1 MIEEQL
7 DEFIEDLTP
16 ALAGEVVSSSIDR
29 NTLNVEIRKGSF
41 LAMASHISKHY
52 HAWLISEH
60 AVDMRSKDGTF
71 HIYVIFAL
79 PKGDRIISVMARADP
94 SDASFTS
101 ITPEVYAA
109 NWFEREMMEGFGLL
123 PSGHP
128 DLRPIRLYDDW
139 PSGFYPLRKDFDP
152 SVHVPRIASG
162 YEYNRVEGEGIFEV
176 PVGPVHA
183 GVIEP
188 GHFRFSVAGEP
199 VIHLEIR
206 MGYVHKG
213 IEKLSESM
221 AYDRGVLL
229 SERISGDN
237 GFTHSLAYCQ
247 AIESIAGAEVPDRA
261 RFLRT
266 VYSEMERIYNLFG
279 DIGGI
284 ALDVA
289 FGVGAQNAYVLKERM
304 LSLNEKVTGS
314 RFLRSV
320 DRIGG
325 VSKDIDKDAKKAI
338 STELIGIKLDFD
350 ELVKTMTGM
359 PSLLDRVETTGLLSM
374 DAAKNLNVVGP
385 IARASGI
392 DRDTRRDHPYAAYKD
407 VSFSI
412 PSSRDGDVNARMT
425 VKIEEVLESISI
437 IEQAMDKMP
446 EGPIFTEVKEVP
458 EGKVGMSLTETHR
471 GEAMHWV
478 LSGDGRPYRHKV
490 RDPSFLN
497 WPAIEIA
504 VLGNIVPDFPVVNKS
519 FNLSY
524 SGNDL

>member
-1 MIEEQL
+1 MIPSPLEEL
-7 DEFIEDLTP
+7 VEDMP
-16 ALAGEVVSSSIDR
+16 ASLAPSVVSSSLEA
-29 NTLNVEIRKGSF
+29 NHLQMEVRKDAFAGT
-41 LAMASHISKHY
+41 AAHISKHY

-60 AVDMRSKDGTF
+60 AVDMRARDSTF
-71 HIYVIFAL
+71 HIFTVFAL
-79 PKGDRIISVMARADP
+79 PKGNDIITIMSKVDGSEATYR
-94 SDASFTS
+94 SLTS
-101 ITPEVYAA
+101 EVYAA

-128 DLRPIRLYDDW
+128 DLRPLRLYDDW
-139 PSGFYPLRKDFDP
+139 PSGVYPMRKDFDP
-152 SVHVPRIASG
+152 SVPVPKVPTG
-162 YEYNRVEGEGIFEV
+162 YEYRHVEGEGIFEV

-199 VIHLEIR
+199 VINLEIR

-213 IEKLSESM
+213 TEKLSESFP
-221 AYDRGVLL
+221 YSRGVML

-247 AIESIAGAEVPDRA
+247 AIESIAGADVPDRA
-261 RFLRT
+261 RYLRT
-266 VYSEMERIYNLFG
+266 VYSEMERIYNHMG

-284 ALDVA
+284 ALDTA
-289 FGVGAQNAYVLKERM
+289 FGVGAQMAYVLRERM

-320 DRIGG
+320 NCIGG
-325 VSKDIDKDAKKAI
+325 VRKDIDRSIKMMI
-338 STELIGIKLDFD
+338 STELIGLKLDFD
-350 ELVKTMTGM
+350 DLVNTITEM
-359 PSLLDRVETTGLLSM
+359 PSLLDRVETTGMLSN

-407 VSFSI
+407 LSFSV
-412 PSSRDGDVNARMT
+412 PLYREGDVYARMM
-425 VKIEEVLESISI
+425 VKIEEVLESISL
-437 IEQAMDKMP
+437 IEQAMDRMP
-446 EGPIFTEVKEVP
+446 EGPLGVEGVYVP
-458 EGKVGMSLTETHR
+458 EGKIGMSLTETHR

-478 LSGDGRPYRHKV
+478 MSGEGRPWRHKI

-497 WPAIEIA
+497 WPAIEVA
-504 VLGNIVPDFPVVNKS
+504 VMGNIVPDFPVINKS

-524 SGNDL
+524 SGND

>member
-1 MIEEQL
+1 MPGPMNEL
-7 DEFIEDLTP
+7 VEDLP
-16 ALAGEVVSSSIDR
+16 SILASSVVSSSLEANHLQIE
-29 NTLNVEIRKGSF
+29 VRKDA
-41 LAMASHISKHY
+41 LAGMAAHMIGHC

-60 AVDMRSKDGTF
+60 AADLRERDGTF

-79 PKGDRIISVMARADP
+79 PKGDGIITVMSKVDGSDP
-94 SDASFTS
+94 SYRSL
-101 ITPEVYAA
+101 TPDIYAA

-128 DLRPIRLYDDW
+128 DLRPLRLYDSW
-139 PSGFYPLRKDFDP
+139 PSGVYPMRKDFDP
-152 SVHVPRIASG
+152 SVPVPRVPTG
-162 YEYNRVEGEGIFEV
+162 YEFRHVEGEGIFEI

-199 VIHLEIR
+199 VINLEVR

-213 IEKLSESM
+213 IEKLSESLP
-221 AYDRGVLL
+221 YPRGVML

-247 AIESIAGAEVPDRA
+247 AIESIAGADVPERA
-261 RFLRT
+261 RYLRT
-266 VYSEMERIYNLFG
+266 AFSEMERIYNHMG

-284 ALDVA
+284 ALDTA
-289 FGVGAQNAYVLKERM
+289 FGVGAQMAYVLRERM
-304 LSLNEKVTGS
+304 LSLNERITGS

-320 DRIGG
+320 NCIGG
-325 VSKDIDKDAKKAI
+325 VRKDIDMSGKRSI
-338 STELIGIKLDFD
+338 STELIGLKLDFD
-350 ELVKTMTGM
+350 DLVGMMTEM
-359 PSLLDRVETTGLLSM
+359 PSLLDRVETTGMLSD

-407 VSFSI
+407 LSFSV
-412 PSSRDGDVNARMT
+412 PLYREGDVYARMM
-425 VKIEEVLESISI
+425 VKIEEVLESISL
-437 IEQAMDKMP
+437 IEQAMDRMP
-446 EGPIFTEVKEVP
+446 EGQLCA
-458 EGKVGMSLTETHR
+458 KVVDVQAGRIGMSLTETHR

-478 LSGDGRPYRHKV
+478 MSGEGRPWRHKV

-497 WPAIEIA
+497 WPAIEVA
-504 VLGNIVPDFPVVNKS
+504 VMGNIVPDFPVINKS